1 MAALALLLI
10 GAGCLVVGLR
20 TPPEAQAGR
29 LLPPRSA
36 APSPTSG
43 TGTALAVPP
52 RSPLPSAASGTKAPP
67 PKKSNPEV
75 ARSTP
80 VELRI
85 PAIGVAGPLT
95 TLGQDL
101 DGSVQVPN
109 DPEQAGWFWPGP
121 SPGQVGSAVI
131 LGHVDSTEGPAV
143 FYELR
148 FLQAGDRV
156 VVTLADGV
164 VAQFRVTRVTT
175 YLNEQFPA
183 RQVYAASG
191 GARALQLVTCGGEYD
206 AANDG
211 YQSNVVVYTTL
222 VGTTPATT
230 APAA

>member
-1 MAALALLLI
+1 MVALLARWAPGTGRWCAVSCPAAACGLALSDR
-10 GAGCLVVGLR
+10 GFRGL
-20 TPPEAQAGR
+20 TPR
-29 LLPPRSA
+29 ILSRRS
-36 APSPTSG
+36 
-43 TGTALAVPP
+43 
-52 RSPLPSAASGTKAPP
+52 SA
-67 PKKSNPEV
+67 
-75 ARSTP
+75 
-80 VELRI
+80 I
-85 PAIGVAGPLT
+85 PAIGVTGPLT

-101 DGSVQVPN
+101 DGTVETPN
-109 DPEQAGWFWPGP
+109 NPEQAGWFWPGP

-156 VVTLADGV
+156 AVASADGV

-191 GARALQLVTCGGEYD
+191 GASALQLVTCGGEYD

>member
-1 MAALALLLI
+1 MATAWSSL
-10 GAGCLVVGLR
+10 VGLR
-20 TPPEAQAGR
+20 PPVEAQAGR
-29 LLPPRSA
+29 LLPPRLA
-36 APSPTSG
+36 APAPTSG
-43 TGTALAVPP
+43 AGTAPAVPP
-52 RSPLPSAASGTKAPP
+52 RSPLPSAAVGTEAPP
-67 PKKSNPEV
+67 PKKPNAEV

-85 PAIGVAGPLT
+85 PAIGVTGPLT

-101 DGSVQVPN
+101 DGTVETPN
-109 DPEQAGWFWPGP
+109 NPEQAGWFWPGP

-143 FYELR
+143 FYGLR

-156 VVTLADGV
+156 AVTLADGV

-191 GARALQLVTCGGEYD
+191 GASALQLVTCGGEYD